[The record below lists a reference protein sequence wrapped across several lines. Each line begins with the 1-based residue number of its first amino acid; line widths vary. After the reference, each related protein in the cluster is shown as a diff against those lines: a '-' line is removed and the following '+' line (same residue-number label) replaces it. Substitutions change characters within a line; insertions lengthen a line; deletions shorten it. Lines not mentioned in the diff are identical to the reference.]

1 MSSRY
6 PEILLF
12 LALGSIFYEDDGHD
26 IGRNFYIN
34 KVRGIWQLDTK
45 KIKYK
50 CKNKIKLRSTRMLFF
65 SAPIIWHTQYAV
77 SLCAV
82 TKFSNLSGRGSG
94 KEEERQSRAI
104 D

>member
-45 KIKYK
+45 K
-50 CKNKIKLRSTRMLFF
+50 KNTSVKIKLNYEAQKCFF